1 MPKFTMYSHRQDMMA
16 DTDEMM
22 DDTRSYFGGAPDQEI
37 PNIANM
43 FLFHAGVRK
52 SIDPA
57 SPRPGLIKSRNFDA
71 ESEHNFR
78 NKTMTAFKQSGV
90 QSNFTAEPI

>member
-1 MPKFTMYSHRQDMMA
+1 MPKYTMYSHRQDMMA

-43 FLFHAGVRK
+43 FLFHAGARK
-52 SIDPA
+52 SIEV
-57 SPRPGLIKSRNFDA
+57 SPRQQGLIKSRNFDA
-71 ESEHNFR
+71 ESEYNFR